1 MTSEDFKRVMVD
13 KANKHLEAM
22 QMRDMSEKQAMQY
35 VKGIVEG
42 AAIVLGVFPDAESS
56 DGVGMHIIKGSR
68 EVQSVMASGRAE
80 NFAVDAVPC
89 IDLGQALFAEQILGD
104 GKYKAH

>member
-1 MTSEDFKRVMVD
+1 MTQEDIKRVMVD
-13 KANKHLEAM
+13 KANRHREAM
-22 QMRDMSEKQAMQY
+22 QHMCGGQALQY
-35 VKGIVEG
+35 VEGIIEG

-56 DGVGMHIIKGSR
+56 DGVGMHIIKGLR

-80 NFAVDAVPC
+80 SFAMDAVPC
-89 IDLGQALFAEQILGD
+89 IDLEQAIAARQVLGD